1 MAQSSQLGVER
12 GLTDRRWVAAGFA
25 ASAVWLL
32 GALAMSWL
40 ERDFMAGLGWD
51 VWPSG
56 LALGPWGWLQIVV
69 FLVFAATL
77 IGYAWSLRG
86 VELPRVARWGS
97 RILLAGAV
105 ISPLLAFRTDPPDHG
120 VTWHGA
126 LHATGYLA
134 MMLGLLVSL
143 LLLLP
148 FAVRRAGARQ
158 WAVAALALLLLPPAA
173 LMPPEAGAGQ
183 YLFFAVPM
191 TLLSVQSLLLWASG
205 RIAEPV

>member
-1 MAQSSQLGVER
+1 MAKASQLGAER
-12 GLTDRRWVAAGFA
+12 ELTDRRLVAAGFA

-32 GALAMSWL
+32 GALAMSRL
-40 ERDFMAGLGWD
+40 ERHFMAGLGWD

-69 FLVFAATL
+69 FLVFAVTL

-97 RILLAGAV
+97 RLLLAGAV
-105 ISPLLAFRTDPPDHG
+105 VSPLLAFRTDPPGHG
-120 VTWHGA
+120 TTWHGA

-143 LLLLP
+143 LLVLP
-148 FAVRRAGARQ
+148 VAVRRAGARQ
-158 WAVAALALLLLPPAA
+158 WAVAALAMLLLPPAA
-173 LMPPEAGAGQ
+173 LMPAEAGAGQ

-191 TLLSVQSLLLWASG
+191 TLLSVQSLLLWASEP
-205 RIAEPV
+205 IAQPV